1 MFVVGPVAF
10 RHYEVVTRFYAFIPA
25 FWPVFSSEWASEQAS
40 ERTRRYA
47 RIRTAGGRQRLCT
60 ARTCKTKRM
69 ANGIFEN
76 VSNHFGSLCLSPV
89 PFSSCSLF
97 YSSSSICSK
106 MNWRARFCSSNKH
119 RSEIPSF
126 FSVRRCQVSGFLA
139 WYMRQPKLAINR
151 EQKKNTE
158 KRRRKHQRMKQQA
171 ITTEYP
177 YNQRWIENTYSPSF
191 VVHLFSVCI
200 FLPKKKQQ
208 RNMGKIWSAH

>member
-1 MFVVGPVAF
+1 
-10 RHYEVVTRFYAFIPA
+10 
-25 FWPVFSSEWASEQAS
+25 
-40 ERTRRYA
+40 
-47 RIRTAGGRQRLCT
+47 
-60 ARTCKTKRM
+60 M

-106 MNWRARFCSSNKH
+106 MNLRARFCSSNKH

-151 EQKKNTE
+151 EQKNKQNNNSK
-158 KRRRKHQRMKQQA
+158 KRTHHTYRRKKNKEKEERLGCHSCVNGFDAGTHLILLSYVKCTQLAHARSPTTI
-171 ITTEYP
+171 ITTVP
-177 YNQRWIENTYSPSF
+177 
-191 VVHLFSVCI
+191 
-200 FLPKKKQQ
+200 
-208 RNMGKIWSAH
+208 RN